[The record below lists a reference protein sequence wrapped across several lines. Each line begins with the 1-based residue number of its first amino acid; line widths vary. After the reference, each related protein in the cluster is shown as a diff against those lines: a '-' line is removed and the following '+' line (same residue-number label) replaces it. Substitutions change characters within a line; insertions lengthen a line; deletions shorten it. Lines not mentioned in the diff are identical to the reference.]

1 MPQLHILLI
10 DNAPGDRANVLGEIE
25 KELPGSTVRIISTE
39 SDFEQALVHDDFDVV
54 ITDYKLG
61 WTNGLDVLKRLKK
74 DRPLV
79 PVIMFTASGGEE
91 IAVDAMKHGLND
103 YIIKSTGQLMRLR
116 GSIRAA
122 ADHIASR
129 QALIDAEIRYRDLFQ
144 DIPIGLYQTSPDG
157 RFLEINRAMVEILG
171 YPNSEILFRTPT
183 RDLYATDDDYS
194 AWSDRIKRNGYVKE
208 LVVKMKRYD
217 GESIWVEINGKQ
229 VYKQGVLYCN
239 EGSVQDVT
247 DRIMYQMEMK
257 THVAMEVS
265 RALEKEKQL
274 GDLRSQFITMTSH
287 EFRTPLSSILTS
299 AELLEHY
306 GHTWTKEKS
315 LVHLK
320 RIQQAVNHIISMM
333 DDVLFLGRANAG
345 KLAFHREPLNL
356 DEFVAQIVEEYQT
369 GDKNTHEIRLERR
382 NDCQSVKGDKK
393 LIRHI
398 LTNLI
403 SNAMKYS
410 PEGSQIH
417 VRLGC
422 DGNFAT
428 LEVEDEG
435 IGIPESQVDQ
445 IFEPFFRA
453 ENVGDITGTGLGL
466 PIVLRSVEA
475 HGGSITVTP
484 KTQSGTKFCI
494 SLAIT

>member
-1 MPQLHILLI
+1 MSSLHILLI
-10 DNAPGDRANVLGEIE
+10 DDDPNDRARVLKEVNQEI
-25 KELPGSTVRIISTE
+25 PGSEIMVIE
-39 SDFEQALVHDDFDVV
+39 SEQDFDRAMNELDFDLV
-54 ITDYKLG
+54 ITDYQLN
-61 WTNGLDVLKRLKK
+61 WTNGVDVLKRLKK
-74 DRPLV
+74 DKPMV

-91 IAVDAMKHGLND
+91 IAVDAMKHGLDD
-103 YIIKSTGQLMRLR
+103 YIIKSSGQLMRLR

-122 ADHIASR
+122 ADHIASQ

-144 DIPIGLYQTSPDG
+144 DIPIGLYQTSADG
-157 RFLEINRAMVEILG
+157 RFLEINRAMVDIFG
-171 YPNSEILFRTPT
+171 YPNSEVLYRTPT
-183 RDLYATDDDYS
+183 RDLYATDDDYQ
-194 AWSDRIKRNGYVKE
+194 AWTDRMRRNGYVKE

-229 VYKQGVLYCN
+229 IYKDGVLFYN

-247 DRIMYQMEMK
+247 DRILYQMEMK
-257 THVAMEVS
+257 THVALEVS

-306 GHTWTKEKS
+306 GDAWPKEKTH
-315 LVHLK
+315 VHHK
-320 RIQQAVNHIISMM
+320 RIQEAVKHIISMM
-333 DDVLFLGRANAG
+333 DDVLILGRADAG
-345 KLAFHREPLNL
+345 KLLFHREPLDM
-356 DEFVAQIVEEYQT
+356 DEFVAHIVEEYQLGGRQT
-369 GDKNTHEIRLERR
+369 HDIHFEARGDCR
-382 NDCQSVKGDKK
+382 NVYGDKK
-393 LIRHI
+393 LIRQI

-410 PEGSQIH
+410 PDGSRID

-422 DGNFAT
+422 DNRFAT
-428 LEVEDEG
+428 IEVEDEG

-466 PIVLRSVEA
+466 PIVKRSVEA

-484 KTQSGTKFCI
+484 KHTSGTKFCI

>member
-1 MPQLHILLI
+1 MSTLQILLI
-10 DNAPGDRANVLGEIE
+10 DDDPDDRMRVLQEIE
-25 KELPGSTVRIISTE
+25 LELPGSEIHIIDSE
-39 SDFEQALVHDDFDVV
+39 ADFERALSEQDLDMV
-54 ITDYKLG
+54 ITDYQLA
-61 WTNGLDVLKRLKK
+61 WTNGVDVLKRLKK
-74 DRPLV
+74 DRPMV

-91 IAVDAMKHGLND
+91 IAVDAMKHGLDD
-103 YIIKSTGQLMRLR
+103 YIIKSSGQLMRLR

-122 ADHIASR
+122 ADHIASQ

-144 DIPIGLYQTSPDG
+144 DIPIGLYQTSADG

-171 YPNSEILFRTPT
+171 FPNSELLYRTPT
-183 RDLYATDDDYS
+183 RNLYATEDDYQ
-194 AWSDRIKRNGYVKE
+194 AWADRMKRNGYVKE

-229 VYKQGVLYCN
+229 IYKDGVLFYN

-247 DRIMYQMEMK
+247 DRILYQMEMK
-257 THVAMEVS
+257 THVALEVS

-306 GHTWTKEKS
+306 GQNWSREKWH
-315 LVHLK
+315 VHLK
-320 RIQQAVNHIISMM
+320 RIQEAVKHIISMM
-333 DDVLFLGRANAG
+333 DDVLFLGRADAG
-345 KLAFHREPLNL
+345 KLMVQKEAIDLE
-356 DEFVAQIVEEYQT
+356 DFVAHIVEEYQL
-369 GDKNTHEIRLERR
+369 GGRQTHDIRLETR
-382 NDCQSVKGDKK
+382 NDCRKVNGDKR

-403 SNAMKYS
+403 SNAIKYS
-410 PEGSQIH
+410 PEGSRID

-422 DGNFAT
+422 GDGFAMID
-428 LEVEDEG
+428 VEDEG
-435 IGIPESQVDQ
+435 IGIPEEHVDQ

-453 ENVGDITGTGLGL
+453 GNVGDITGTGLGL
-466 PIVLRSVEA
+466 PIVKRSVEA
-475 HGGSITVTP
+475 HGGTITFTP
-484 KTQSGTKFCI
+484 KTSSGTTFCI
-494 SLAIT
+494 RLATT